1 MTKNGNGRTT
11 MNFIEIATELIVGF
25 VALLILT
32 KVLGKTQISQITPF
46 DFISAIILG
55 ELVGNSLY
63 DNKGGVMEILF
74 AITIWGGMIYF
85 TEKLTQRSRRLRHL
99 FENTPSI
106 IIRKGEIQFQQLK
119 KNHLDLNQLQQLL
132 RTKDVFSLRE
142 CEYAILETDGSLS
155 VIKKSIYASVQK
167 KDLNI
172 APSSIPIPIS
182 VILDGEIIYDNLKMI
197 HADEQWLI
205 NEIQKKGFS
214 SAKDVLFGEWQD
226 GEDLL
231 LQGY

>member
-1 MTKNGNGRTT
+1 MD
-11 MNFIEIATELIVGF
+11 FLEIASELIVGF
-25 VALLILT
+25 AALLILT

-63 DNKGGVMEILF
+63 DEKGGVAEILF
-74 AITIWGGMIYF
+74 AISLWGGLIF
-85 TEKLTQRSRRLRHL
+85 ITEVITQRSRKLRHFL
-99 FENTPSI
+99 ENTPSI
-106 IIRKGEIQFQQLK
+106 IIRKGIIQFEALK

-132 RTKDVFSLRE
+132 RAKDIFSLRE

-155 VIKKSIYASVQK
+155 VIKKSMYAGVQK
-167 KDLNI
+167 QDLNI
-172 APSSIPIPIS
+172 APTSINIPIS

-197 HADEQWLI
+197 SVDEKWLL
-205 NEIQKKGFS
+205 NEIHKKGFT
-214 SAKDVLFGEWQD
+214 SAKDVLFGEWTE
-226 GEDLL
+226 GNDLL

>member
-1 MTKNGNGRTT
+1 
-11 MNFIEIATELIVGF
+11 MNFLEIATELIVGF
-25 VALLILT
+25 LALLILT

-63 DNKGGVMEILF
+63 DDKGGVAEILF
-74 AITIWGGMIYF
+74 AISVWGALMFF
-85 TEKLTQRSRRLRHL
+85 TEKITQRSRRARHIL
-99 FENTPSI
+99 ENTPSV
-106 IIRKGEIQFQQLK
+106 IIRKGKVEFKELK
-119 KNHLDLNQLQQLL
+119 QNHLDLNQLQQLL
-132 RTKDVFSLRE
+132 RSKDIFSVRE

-155 VIKKSIYASVQK
+155 VIKKPMYASVQK
-167 KDLNI
+167 QDLNI
-172 APSSIPIPIS
+172 PPSSVTMPIS

-197 HADEQWLI
+197 AVDEEWLM
-205 NEIQKKGFS
+205 NEIHKKGFS
-214 SAKDVLFGEWQD
+214 SANDVLLGEWQD

>member
-1 MTKNGNGRTT
+1 MDYL
-11 MNFIEIATELIVGF
+11 EIAFELIVGF

-63 DNKGGVMEILF
+63 DNKEGVKEILF
-74 AITIWGGMIYF
+74 AISIWGGLIF
-85 TEKLTQRSRRLRHL
+85 LTEKLTQRSRRLRHL

-106 IIRKGEIQFQQLK
+106 IIRKGQIEFKELK

-132 RTKDVFSLRE
+132 RAKDVFSVRE

-155 VIKKSIYASVQK
+155 VIKKPLYASVQK
-167 KDLNI
+167 QDLNL
-172 APSSIPIPIS
+172 APASAAIPIS

-197 HADEQWLI
+197 DVDENWLVS
-205 NEIQKKGFS
+205 ELHKKGFT
-214 SAKDVLFGEWQD
+214 SARDVLFGEWQD
-226 GEDLL
+226 GKELL